1 MMSPWLGMA
10 LVLGTLGGLFAGLRL
25 YQRRAAPHPELVRK
39 LLHMGMGLVT
49 LAFPWMFDEAWP
61 VLVMAALSILG
72 LVSLRLVQS
81 LRVGLGDVVGAV
93 KRTSLGEIYFP
104 VAVTALFL
112 LYLDEDPQP
121 ANRRVVLYCVPV
133 LLLALADAAA
143 ALVGIGYGR
152 WRYATADGEKSVE
165 GSIAFFTL
173 AFFCVHVPVLLF
185 TSTDKAETLLIALL
199 LAWLAMMFEAI
210 AWRGLDNLVLPLV
223 SFLLLKIYLDADVED
238 LRQRLGIT
246 AILTVFLVCFQHRS
260 TLVGSAVLGA
270 FLVGYISW
278 ALGGWQWLL
287 APLVLFVTYT
297 LLSPRTEENSRR
309 IHNIHA
315 VVCVASAGMIWLFL
329 AVIMERPEFLLP
341 YTTAYAG
348 HLAIIGIARLK
359 FDKRNI
365 PDSALVGLCVVKG
378 WLLQFAPYFAAEAWT
393 ESLTDVKMEGAFVAL
408 AGAALAAC
416 VFYFTQPGLDDCPLD
431 TPRWL
436 RQGCAAGLGSAVGVV
451 PLCVL

>member
-1 MMSPWLGMA
+1 MMSPWLGMV
-10 LVLGTLGGLFAGLRL
+10 LVLGILGGLVAGLRVF
-25 YQRRAAPHPELVRK
+25 QRRAAPHPELVRK

-61 VLVMAALSILG
+61 VLVMAALSIGG
-72 LVSLRLVQS
+72 LLSLRLVQS
-81 LRVGLGDVVGAV
+81 LRSGLGDVVGAV
-93 KRTSLGEIYFP
+93 NRTSLGEIYFP

-112 LYLDEDPQP
+112 LYLNEDADPP
-121 ANRRVVLYCVPV
+121 GRRAVLYCVPV

-165 GSIAFFTL
+165 GSVAFFTL
-173 AFFCVHVPVLLF
+173 AFFCVHVPVLLY
-185 TSTDKAETLLIALL
+185 TNTGRAETLLIAVL
-199 LAWLAMMFEAI
+199 LAWLAMLFEAI

-223 SFLLLKIYLDADVED
+223 SFLLLRIYLQADQEE
-238 LRQRLGIT
+238 LEQRFRIT
-246 AILTVFLVCFQHRS
+246 AALTAFLIFYQHRS

-278 ALGGWQWLL
+278 ALGGWQWVL
-287 APLVLFVTYT
+287 APLALFVTYT
-297 LLSPRTEENSRR
+297 LLSPRTEANSRR
-309 IHNIHA
+309 VHNIHA

-329 AVIMERPEFLLP
+329 ATLMHRPDFLLP
-341 YTTAYAG
+341 YTLSYAG

-359 FDKRNI
+359 FDNLKI
-365 PDSALVGLCVVKG
+365 PGPMLLGLCIVQGWLLVFAPYVVAKLWTESMTDVKIEGVFFALVGV
-378 WLLQFAPYFAAEAWT
+378 
-393 ESLTDVKMEGAFVAL
+393 
-408 AGAALAAC
+408 ALAAC
-416 VFYFTQPGLDDCPLD
+416 LFYFTQPCLDDCPLD

-436 RQGCAAGLGSAVGVV
+436 RQGCAAGLGSAVGFV